1 MLPYQDTIKYHKTL
15 CRSIQKMF
23 TYGHFVCVF
32 WPIYKRMCS
41 VVADCLQKQHNKET
55 KSYKVG
61 TWMLMKEFLETN
73 QTQKTNKTLYM
84 QKL

>member
-1 MLPYQDTIKYHKTL
+1 MDTLSVYSALYINA
-15 CRSIQKMF
+15 RV
-23 TYGHFVCVF
+23 VC
-32 WPIYKRMCS
+32 

-73 QTQKTNKTLYM
+73 QTQKTNKTSYM

>member
-1 MLPYQDTIKYHKTL
+1 
-15 CRSIQKMF
+15 
-23 TYGHFVCVF
+23 
-32 WPIYKRMCS
+32 MCS

-73 QTQKTNKTLYM
+73 QTQRRVWNEQIKKNQTG
-84 QKL
+84 